1 MELTKLS
8 HCVYHCEYHMVLVT
22 KYRRKVFNDGIF
34 AYFETQLLEIRKHYP
49 LIYCKT
55 VNHDEDHIHLQIMIP
70 PTMSV
75 GNAVK
80 LIKSNTAKSLKQK
93 FPFLK
98 QVYWGIDGVWSDGY
112 FVSTIGLNDQVIQ
125 RYIENQGQEDSGQA
139 KLVLD

>member
-22 KYRRKVFNDGIF
+22 KYRRKVFNEGIF
-34 AYFETQLLEIRKHYP
+34 AYFETKLSEIRQHYP
-49 LIYCKT
+49 LLVMKT
-55 VNHDEDHIHLQIMIP
+55 VNHDEDHVRLQLQIP
-70 PTMSV
+70 PIMSV

-80 LIKSNTAKSLKQK
+80 IIKANTAKALKQK

-98 QVYWGIDGVWSDGY
+98 AVYWGTDSVWSESY
-112 FVSTIGLNDQVIQ
+112 FVSTVGLDENVVR

-139 KLVLD
+139 KLVFK

>member
-22 KYRRKVFNDGIF
+22 KYRRKVLNDGIF

-49 LIYCKT
+49 LIYCKI

-80 LIKSNTAKSLKQK
+80 IIKSNTAKSLKQK

-98 QVYWGIDGVWSDGY
+98 QVYWGIDGIWSDGY